1 MTAANPPKSKSNSAV
16 AVEELRALI
25 FSGALPA
32 GSNHLETEL
41 ALRLGMSRTP
51 VREAALTLEAQ
62 GLVAVQ
68 ARKGVRILPISV
80 QDMEEIYDVLT
91 VLESMAAGQA
101 AGRRFKTSDLA
112 VLAQSIADMDTALAS
127 ADREAWAAADDCF
140 HTELV
145 RLGGNSRVIATVAM
159 MADQVRRAKA
169 VTLFLR
175 PLPVTSNKAHRQVLD
190 AIVLGDVEQAE
201 IIHRAHRVAAKET
214 LITLLEQSRL
224 QLL

>member
-1 MTAANPPKSKSNSAV
+1 MTAASQPKPKSNSAL
-16 AVEELRALI
+16 AVEKLRELI

-51 VREAALTLEAQ
+51 IREAALTLEAQ

-68 ARKGVRILPISV
+68 ARKGVRILPISI

-101 AGRRFKTSDLA
+101 ATHGYATTDLA
-112 VLAQSIADMDTALAS
+112 TLAQTITEMEAALNIADRD
-127 ADREAWAAADDCF
+127 AWAAADDRF

-145 RLGGNSRVIATVAM
+145 RLGGNSRVIAIVSM
-159 MADQVRRAKA
+159 MVDQVRRAKA

-175 PLPVTSNKAHRQVLD
+175 PLPVTSNKAHRQVLEAIAAGD
-190 AIVLGDVEQAE
+190 AAQAE
-201 IIHRAHRVAAKET
+201 SIHRGHRIAAKET
-214 LITLLEQSRL
+214 LIRLLTQSRL
-224 QLL
+224 NLL

>member
-1 MTAANPPKSKSNSAV
+1 MIAANPPKSKSNSAI
-16 AVEELRALI
+16 AVEKLRELI

-51 VREAALTLEAQ
+51 IREAALTLEAQ

-101 AGRRFKTSDLA
+101 AARHYDSSDLS
-112 VLAQSIADMDTALAS
+112 VLAQSIADMEVALS
-127 ADREAWAAADDCF
+127 DADRDAWAAADDCF
-140 HTELV
+140 HSELV

-175 PLPVTSNKAHRQVLD
+175 PMPVTSNKAHRQVLE
-190 AIVLGDVEQAE
+190 AIALGDADQAE
-201 IIHRAHRVAAKET
+201 TIHRAHRVIAKET
-214 LITLLEQSRL
+214 LIALLTQSRL